1 MPSGSRPGRWHRHT
15 TMPWSPS
22 PRPGG
27 VDARLVV
34 DEVRFDPG
42 MTRIRTGELVGV
54 TARSAAVGP
63 GLHWVRLADAPP
75 VTTALLLREQG
86 WRPAVH
92 QVVAA
97 ARDCRERHGWTTP
110 S

>member
-1 MPSGSRPGRWHRHT
+1 
-15 TMPWSPS
+15 
-22 PRPGG
+22 

-75 VTTALLLREQG
+75 VTKALLLREQG